1 MSSPP
6 DHPLKIEV
14 RLPSS
19 HPQLLEGLDI
29 WLRLG
34 LITDTQVRQ
43 ICREFLV
50 CRVELQP
57 ERVGTT
63 IRTPEK
69 SLIAQLPEP
78 RKKQPKQPAQA
89 NIVSRML
96 QSLGEE
102 LSVRWLLF
110 LGVFLVVVSSG
121 VLAASQWEKFPA
133 SGQYAVLLAYT
144 LSFWGFSFWA
154 GRQNNLRLT
163 AQTLLI
169 VTLLLV
175 PVNFWAMDSF
185 GLWHNPLDW
194 VTVAIA
200 APILTVVTTSLCRN
214 RIVVSNFPRGNLP
227 LINILGLSYLH
238 WGWKLSG
245 FPSIA
250 VYAAMISTTIITIY
264 HSRRQQHRQ
273 SIPLANEGEQ
283 PDKQIINI
291 YAAVIVYAL
300 LLLLSRAIFVAGVD
314 ITQLGLAIG
323 ICGWLTTW
331 LAQQERK
338 PQTSPPTPTSSPTS
352 PTPSTPFPWEK
363 LGGILLFIGWLVAV
377 IDHPEQAIAVSGLIL
392 WVEGVRLYR
401 YSLPVDFVLSFVVG
415 LQAIWLGWRLVPAGV
430 QKLAIVVGTQ
440 LTQAQNEP
448 WALLSIALF
457 PYLVCVVILTEIF
470 HHQRKRELAQCG
482 EFLALLFGT
491 CLTTIATVNPALR
504 SLNLLLSTITLAAVS
519 QRRSPVPV
527 PLVYLTHV
535 GGLLTLL
542 SIIDQLFPRLTVPL
556 WASILIVFMVV
567 EWAYSLGTGL
577 WRRSAWYIGLGL
589 AVISFL
595 LLWTHIE
602 PAWVGE
608 YNKGHWWIIMWIAT
622 PITLTGLAS
631 RTTAKQRTT
640 NSLLSILA
648 VGMTQLLTLPLP
660 GTRLIS
666 LAVSTGVMYANS
678 RYLPSQ
684 EVAGVTIGFG
694 LSFIAALL
702 WEGVPGLPR
711 LAIAGWYIV
720 GAIATLSLWLGLTLL
735 SRRSQELA
743 GVYAVAADKW
753 AIALCSVELSL
764 LTYHSLGIY
773 QGFTKPGI
781 LYLIATAITLG
792 AIIYRSWRQPTDWAF
807 YGIGWCVELMVAE
820 ALGFSE
826 PSIIRIA
833 IANIVLGLFTQVLG
847 EWWRRRYQ
855 LTKLPSSFHILPIF
869 YGVFSVLLRMN
880 TFTDWSGLCS
890 LGVSLIFIGVGRRSQ
905 DFKPMVYL
913 GIVGVSVSAYE
924 ILFYQMLQASGGG
937 LGDGL
942 IAMAALGTS
951 IMSAYRILT
960 PWLKNY
966 LRLTTQ
972 ELQVIA
978 HLHWFWS
985 SALLMTAISFPIQAN
1000 RFVGLGT
1007 GAFLIVY
1014 AILQGK
1020 NAPDSSVSR
1029 VFGRITTADLWV
1041 YLGFLL
1047 VAGMRVYWRETAVG
1061 QWITGPLVPWN
1072 GAIACVFAYFLYILP
1087 WQRWGWSQKPWQ
1099 QAAYIVPLVILGE
1112 TRLYVHPF
1120 TLLIAASFY
1129 VFLAK
1134 VAENIR
1140 FTYISL
1146 VLIDWALF
1154 NWFAQLRLIESLWYV
1169 TVIGLSLLYIAQ
1181 VDPQLTQPDS
1191 KLARHSLRV
1200 FGSGVICFW
1209 AILFHQNAPLI
1220 PGSFAL
1226 IAIFAGLALRI
1237 RAFLYVGTAT
1247 FFITSI
1253 YQLVIFSL
1261 RYPFLKWVVGLFVGI
1276 ALISIAANFET
1287 RRAQLNSLLRNTS
1300 NQFEEWE

>member
-6 DHPLKIEV
+6 DHRLRIEV

-19 HPQLLEGLDI
+19 HPELLEGLDI

-34 LITDTQVRQ
+34 LISDTQVRQ
-43 ICREFLV
+43 ICREYLV

-57 ERVGTT
+57 QFAPEEERIGAT
-63 IRTPEK
+63 IKRQEK
-69 SLIAQLPEP
+69 PLVAQLPASP
-78 RKKQPKQPAQA
+78 RKQPAQP
-89 NIVSRML
+89 NILSRML

-133 SGQYAVLLAYT
+133 SGQYGVLLAYS
-144 LSFWGFSFWA
+144 LSFYGFSVWT

-200 APILTVVTTSLCRN
+200 APILTVVTTSLYKN
-214 RIVVSNFPRGNLP
+214 PTVLSNFPRGKLP

-238 WGWKLSG
+238 WGWKLPG
-245 FPSIA
+245 FPLIA
-250 VYAAMISTTIITIY
+250 VYGAMISTTIITIY
-264 HSRRQQHRQ
+264 HSQQQQRQ
-273 SIPLANEGEQ
+273 SLPSANAGEQ
-283 PDKQIINI
+283 PHKQIINI
-291 YAAVIVYAL
+291 YAAVIVYDL

-331 LAQQERK
+331 LAQQ
-338 PQTSPPTPTSSPTS
+338 QTKKQSPL
-352 PTPSTPFPWEK
+352 PSTPFPWEK
-363 LGGILLFIGWLVAV
+363 LGGILLLIGWLVAV
-377 IDHPEQAIAVSGLIL
+377 VEHPAQAIAVSGLIL

-401 YSLPVDFVLSFVVG
+401 YSLQEDFVLLFVVG
-415 LQAIWLGWRLVPAGV
+415 LQAIWLGWRLVPSGL
-430 QKLAIVVGTQ
+430 QQLAITIGIQ

-457 PYLVCVVILTEIF
+457 PYLVFLVVLIEIF
-470 HHQRKRELAQCG
+470 HHHRKRELAQCG

-491 CLTTIATVNPALR
+491 GLTTIATVNPTLR
-504 SLNLLLSTITLAAVS
+504 SLNLLLSTITLATVS
-519 QRRSPVPV
+519 KRRSPLPV

-542 SIIDQLFPRLTVPL
+542 SIIDTLFPNLTLPL
-556 WASILIVFMVV
+556 WTSILIVLMLV

-589 AVISFL
+589 AVVSFM
-595 LLWTHIE
+595 LLWNQSEI
-602 PAWVGE
+602 AWISE
-608 YNKGHWWIIMWIAT
+608 YKQGHWGVIWLTT
-622 PITLTGLAS
+622 PIALTVLAS
-631 RTTAKQRTT
+631 RTTAQQRST
-640 NSLLSILA
+640 NSLLSILS
-648 VGMTQLLTLPLP
+648 VGMTQLLTLPFP

-666 LAVSTGVMYANS
+666 LVVSTGVMYANS
-678 RYLPSQ
+678 RYLLSQ
-684 EVAGVTIGFG
+684 QVAGVTIGFG

-711 LAIAGWYIV
+711 LVVAEWYIV
-720 GAIATLSLWLGLTLL
+720 GAIATFSLWLGRTIL
-735 SRRSQELA
+735 SRRSQALA
-743 GVYAVAADKW
+743 SIYADAADKW
-753 AIALCSVELSL
+753 AIALCGGELFI
-764 LTYHSLGIY
+764 LTYHSLDVY
-773 QGFTKPGI
+773 QNFAEPGL
-781 LYLIATAITLG
+781 LYLTATAITFA
-792 AIIYRSWRQPTDWAF
+792 AITYRSWGQPTDWAF
-807 YGIGWCVELMVAE
+807 YGIGWCVELLVAE
-820 ALGFSE
+820 VLGFGE
-826 PSIIRIA
+826 PSFVRIA
-833 IANIVLGLFTQVLG
+833 IANIGLGLFSQLLG

-855 LTKLPSSFHILPIF
+855 LTKLPSSFHILPLF
-869 YGVFSVLLRMN
+869 YGVFSVLLRFN

-890 LGVSLIFIGVGRRSQ
+890 LGVALIFIGVGRRSQ
-905 DFKPMVYL
+905 DFKPLLYL
-913 GIVGVSVSAYE
+913 GIIGVSVSAYE

-960 PWLKNY
+960 PWLKDY
-966 LRLTTQ
+966 LRLSTQ
-972 ELQVIA
+972 ELQLIA

-985 SALLMTAISFPIQAN
+985 SALLMAAISLPIQVN
-1000 RFVGLGT
+1000 RLVGLGT

-1020 NAPDSSVSR
+1020 NTPDSSVER
-1029 VFGRITTADLWV
+1029 VFGRITTADIWV

-1061 QWITGPLVPWN
+1061 QLITGVLVPWN

-1087 WQRWGWSQKPWQ
+1087 WQSWGWSQKPWQ

-1112 TRLYVHPF
+1112 TRLYVHPI
-1120 TLLIAASFY
+1120 TLLIAAGFY
-1129 VFLAK
+1129 IFLAR

-1154 NWFAQLRLIESLWYV
+1154 NWFAQLSLIDIWYV
-1169 TVIGLSLLYIAQ
+1169 TVISLSLLYIAQ
-1181 VDPQLTQPDS
+1181 VDPQLTQPDD

-1200 FGSGVICFW
+1200 LGSGVICGW
-1209 AILFHQNAPLI
+1209 AILFHQDAPLI
-1220 PGSFAL
+1220 AGSFAL

-1237 RAFLYVGTAT
+1237 RAFLYVGTTA

-1261 RYPFLKWVVGLFVGI
+1261 RYPFLKWVVGLLVGI

-1287 RRAQLNSLLRNTS
+1287 RRAQLNSLLRTTS
-1300 NQFEEWE
+1300 NQFDEWE